1 MWYKLGRLAERSAR
15 VGLIHNYSPEP
26 PIAGKTRLTR
36 SDANAQLQAVQ
47 LDLRGTMAGRLI
59 GIARRGQRRAP
70 MQEVGEGL
78 VTAEGGLIGDFKGA
92 KYPRRQITVLAR
104 EAWDAALAE
113 IGHPPLSWTARRANL
128 LVEGVELPRA
138 AGGILRIGP
147 VRLEITAQTYPCARM
162 EEAQAGLLSAL
173 AGDWRGGVA
182 CCVLHGGPIALGDSV
197 EILLRPERAE
207 RRLPG

>member
-1 MWYKLGRLAERSAR
+1 M
-15 VGLIHNYSPEP
+15 
-26 PIAGKTRLTR
+26 T
-36 SDANAQLQAVQ
+36 
-47 LDLRGTMAGRLI
+47 GRLI
-59 GIARRGQRRAP
+59 GIARRGERRAP

-104 EAWDAALAE
+104 EDWDAALAE
-113 IGHPPLSWTARRANL
+113 IGHPGLPWTARRANL

-173 AGDWRGGVA
+173 ASDWRGGVT
-182 CCVLHGGPIALGDSV
+182 CRVLDGGPITLGDSV
-197 EILLRPERAE
+197 DVLLRPKRAE

>member
-1 MWYKLGRLAERSAR
+1 MWYKLGRLAERFAR
-15 VGLIHNYSPEP
+15 VGSINNNSAEP

-36 SDANAQLQAVQ
+36 SDANAHLQAVQ
-47 LDLRGTMAGRLI
+47 LDLRGTMTGRLM
-59 GIARRGQRRAP
+59 GIARRGARRVP
-70 MQEVGEGL
+70 MQEVSEGL
-78 VTAEGGLIGDFKGA
+78 VTTKDGLIGDFKGA

-104 EAWDAALAE
+104 EDWDAALAE
-113 IGHPPLSWTARRANL
+113 IGHPELPWTARRANL

-173 AGDWRGGVA
+173 ARDWRGGVT
-182 CCVLHGGPIALGDSV
+182 CRVLDGGPIALGGSV
-197 EILLRPERAE
+197 DVLLRPKRAE